1 MSALP
6 KKTDFI
12 SRFEFSFLCFL
23 AFSVPFSNHTL
34 RDFKEEISNNV
45 RKRIQKAFVKYK
57 HIYFKHSKKLLFADY
72 DTLSDENKQA
82 LMIMLSQSED
92 LYTAWRLKE
101 NFKYFRRATTKQ
113 DAEQELLSWILEAEE
128 SELSEFKA
136 ATTAFHNWGR
146 SIVNS
151 VIYKYSNGITEGF
164 NNKIKVLKRNAYR
177 YRNFDNFRKRIMLN
191 CSKNGNQA
199 CS

>member
-1 MSALP
+1 
-6 KKTDFI
+6 
-12 SRFEFSFLCFL
+12 
-23 AFSVPFSNHTL
+23 
-34 RDFKEEISNNV
+34 
-45 RKRIQKAFVKYK
+45 
-57 HIYFKHSKKLLFADY
+57 
-72 DTLSDENKQA
+72 
-82 LMIMLSQSED
+82 MIMLSQSED

-113 DAEQELLSWILEAEE
+113 DAEQELLSRILEAEE
-128 SELSEFKA
+128 CELSEFIA

-164 NNKIKVLKRNAYR
+164 NNKIKVLKRNAYG

-191 CSKNGNQA
+191 GSKYGNLA